1 MINFLN
7 NSSEK
12 PFEILKDKYNEALL
26 KDQSSIEAMSISSF
40 DACTNEVNSRFVNI
54 KYVESN
60 NLIFFTNYS
69 SPKSI
74 EFASHNQIAALF
86 YWEKINTQIRMK
98 GNIIKTSYE
107 FNQKHFLSRS
117 EEKNALAISSHQSS
131 VVDSFDEVVRKFEEA
146 KEKDDL
152 YSCPEYWGGYSFTPY
167 EIEFWEGNKNRFNK
181 RNLYKFINSSW
192 EHFILEP

>member
-12 PFEILKDKYNEALL
+12 PFEILRDKYNEALL

-40 DACTNEVNSRFVNI
+40 DACKNEVNSRFVNI
-54 KYVESN
+54 KYVKSN

-69 SPKSI
+69 SPKSV

-98 GNIIKTSYE
+98 GNIAKTSYE

-152 YSCPEYWGGYSFTPY
+152 NMCPEYWGGYSFTPY
-167 EIEFWEGNKNRFNK
+167 EIEFWEGNKNRLNK
-181 RNLYKFINSSW
+181 RNFYKFVNSGW
-192 EHFILEP
+192 KHFILEP